1 MLNYKSDAEN
11 RLMKGKRISLR
22 TPEPSDIDRL
32 YAWENDTSVWRVSNT
47 IVPYSRNDIEQ
58 FVLNTHHD
66 IYAAKQLRLMIIK
79 NGRSKTP
86 AGAVDLFDFD
96 PLHRRAGVGI
106 LIDEKERGKGL
117 AGEALNLLR
126 SYSFNTLNLH
136 QLYCH
141 IATENTL
148 SIRLFSKAGFEIT
161 GTMKDWTLS
170 DGHWHDVV
178 FMQLINS

>member
-1 MLNYKSDAEN
+1 
-11 RLMKGKRISLR
+11 MKGKRISLR